1 MQKHKQKGSAK
12 DGIKFQ
18 RKSID
23 FVEEHTSSAVGRSLG
38 SKASSLSNNR
48 SAKGSA
54 LGNFCASGT
63 GCFFLMLVKYLLAL
77 SFRTWIHKDKKTVN
91 TIKYTMCSFCVLW
104 RLSMRAFSFGQR
116 GGVIDGVEDMTIIY
130 VQNKWHEYIQ
140 NKMQNSSQL
149 CTYQRDCI
157 QWWCAK

>member
-91 TIKYTMCSFCVLW
+91 TIKYTMCSFCVLL
-104 RLSMRAFSFGQR
+104 RLSMRAFFFGR
-116 GGVIDGVEDMTIIY
+116 GGGGVIDGVEDMTIIY

-157 QWWCAK
+157 Q

>member
-91 TIKYTMCSFCVLW
+91 TIKYTMCSFCVLL
-104 RLSMRAFSFGQR
+104 RLSMRAFFFGR
-116 GGVIDGVEDMTIIY
+116 GGGGGVIDGVEDMTIIY

-157 QWWCAK
+157 Q

>member
-91 TIKYTMCSFCVLW
+91 TIKYTMCSFCVLL
-104 RLSMRAFSFGQR
+104 RLSMRAFFFGR
-116 GGVIDGVEDMTIIY
+116 GGGGG
-130 VQNKWHEYIQ
+130 QK
-140 NKMQNSSQL
+140 KMQNSSQL

-157 QWWCAK
+157 Q

>member
-91 TIKYTMCSFCVLW
+91 TIKYTMCSFCVLL
-104 RLSMRAFSFGQR
+104 RLSMRAFFFGR
-116 GGVIDGVEDMTIIY
+116 GGGGY
-130 VQNKWHEYIQ
+130 
-140 NKMQNSSQL
+140 
-149 CTYQRDCI
+149 
-157 QWWCAK
+157 